1 MIIINSDF
9 KSGKVKLKITEPED
23 LWYLS
28 HLIDPGDF
36 IKGKT
41 TRKIKIGQGENAKVA
56 KKNYVVKIEA
66 ETIDFGS
73 SGETLR
79 INGKIK
85 EAPEEIPKDSYQ
97 AIALELGT
105 EFIIEKVSWL
115 EYQKQKLQEATE
127 KRYNYLIC
135 IFDREEA
142 IFALTKKFGYEVIL
156 KMVGEVANKAQ
167 TVEIKKNFQLEII
180 KSLEEYNKRYS
191 PENIVVASP
200 AFWKEDLFKKIN
212 NLELKKK
219 IVLATCSDISE
230 RSIDEV
236 IKRPELNKI
245 MGSSRT
251 RKEKLLMDDLLNEI
265 SKNNLA
271 VYGFEE
277 VKKAIAAGAISKLL
291 ITDDFIQQQ
300 RSTGNYL
307 ELDELMKKIDHLQGE
322 INIIS
327 SQQESGQRLDGLGGI
342 AALLRYKL
350 EW

>member
-85 EAPEEIPKDSYQ
+85 ESPEEIPKDSYQ

-156 KMVGEVANKAQ
+156 KMVGEVAKKAQ

>member
-9 KSGKVKLKITEPED
+9 KTGIVKLKITEPED

-56 KKNYVVKIEA
+56 KKNYYVKIEA

-142 IFALTKKFGYEVIL
+142 IFALTKKFGYEIIL
-156 KMVGEVANKAQ
+156 KMIGEVAKKAQ
-167 TVEIKKNFQLEII
+167 EVEIKKNFQLEII
-180 KSLEEYNKRYS
+180 KSLEEYNQRYS
-191 PENIVVASP
+191 PEHIIVASP
-200 AFWKEDLFKKIN
+200 AFWKEDLFKKVSN
-212 NLELKKK
+212 PELKKK
-219 IVLATCSDISE
+219 IVLASCSDISE

-236 IKRPELNKI
+236 IKRPELDKI

-251 RKEKLLMDDLLNEI
+251 RKEKLLMDELLNEI
-265 SKNNLA
+265 NKNNLA

-277 VKKAIAAGAISKLL
+277 VKKAITAGAISKLL
-291 ITDDFIQQQ
+291 ITDDFIQQK
-300 RSTGNYL
+300 REEGYYL

-327 SQQESGQRLDGLGGI
+327 SQQESGQKLDGLGGV

-350 EW
+350 KW

>member
-105 EFIIEKVSWL
+105 EFIIEKVC
-115 EYQKQKLQEATE
+115 K
-127 KRYNYLIC
+127 
-135 IFDREEA
+135 
-142 IFALTKKFGYEVIL
+142 V
-156 KMVGEVANKAQ
+156 M
-167 TVEIKKNFQLEII
+167 
-180 KSLEEYNKRYS
+180 
-191 PENIVVASP
+191 
-200 AFWKEDLFKKIN
+200 
-212 NLELKKK
+212 
-219 IVLATCSDISE
+219 ISE
-230 RSIDEV
+230 LRICY
-236 IKRPELNKI
+236 I
-245 MGSSRT
+245 
-251 RKEKLLMDDLLNEI
+251 LL
-265 SKNNLA
+265 S
-271 VYGFEE
+271 
-277 VKKAIAAGAISKLL
+277 
-291 ITDDFIQQQ
+291 
-300 RSTGNYL
+300 
-307 ELDELMKKIDHLQGE
+307 
-322 INIIS
+322 
-327 SQQESGQRLDGLGGI
+327 
-342 AALLRYKL
+342 
-350 EW
+350 

>member
-105 EFIIEKVSWL
+105 EYIIEKVSWL

-156 KMVGEVANKAQ
+156 KMVGEVAKKAQ

>member
-9 KSGKVKLKITEPED
+9 KSGIVKLKITEPED

-56 KKNYVVKIEA
+56 KKNYYVKIEA

-142 IFALTKKFGYEVIL
+142 IFALTKKFGYEIIL
-156 KMVGEVANKAQ
+156 KMIGEVAKKAQ
-167 TVEIKKNFQLEII
+167 EVEIKKNFQLEII
-180 KSLEEYNKRYS
+180 KSLEEYNQRYS
-191 PENIVVASP
+191 PEHIIVASP
-200 AFWKEDLFKKIN
+200 AFWKEDLFKKVSN
-212 NLELKKK
+212 PELKKK
-219 IVLATCSDISE
+219 IVLASCSDISE

-236 IKRPELNKI
+236 IKRPELDKI

-251 RKEKLLMDDLLNEI
+251 RKEKLLMDELLNEI
-265 SKNNLA
+265 NKNNLA

-277 VKKAIAAGAISKLL
+277 VKKAITAGAISKLL
-291 ITDDFIQQQ
+291 ITDDFIQQKRQ
-300 RSTGNYL
+300 EGYYL

-327 SQQESGQRLDGLGGI
+327 SQQESGQKLDGLGGV

-350 EW
+350 KW